1 MAPPFYGSSVR
12 PQTAAS
18 VALTLALT
26 AARVAAAAPPIVDE
40 IAGAPVNVGPPS
52 PATPRPANSLAVAN
66 SAPSPPVEGGEET
79 ARTIADQAAV
89 DAPSDDVAASGALRY
104 ILDGVEVRGNRV
116 TAARIVTRLLPFAI
130 GEYFDVADPRLE
142 TTRFRL
148 LGTGYFRDAQL
159 SLRRGRVRG
168 HAILV
173 VSVVERNTFVVN
185 DTWLGLSTDAEPN
198 GRARPLSA
206 FAGIDVAENNLGGS
220 GIALGGAVA
229 FAERQL
235 ALRTRYADPDFL
247 RTNWSLDAQ
256 LTYAA
261 ARDFF
266 GQKDVLATAV
276 PGDADADYAVLGYRR
291 FGGRAGVGH
300 DVFGPG
306 NRLFLDWRV
315 EGISADVPP
324 AASHKRGD
332 LVEPILFPIH
342 PGRSLVS
349 SVAATF
355 VQDTR
360 DAPVLPTRG
369 HHLSLFGEAGLRV
382 LGSDYAYG
390 KFVARGSQW
399 FPLRH
404 GHVLRLEGFLGVI
417 AGDAPLYDRFY
428 VGDFS
433 DLIPDRVLDLAVDR
447 RAAPNFFGTTIGE
460 VRYGTFAARAQA
472 EYRIPLYRGRRS
484 IYGIDLFG
492 AAGLYAVA
500 TDREFTEPARGY
512 SALRRVPIDTTFNVG
527 LRVDTSVG
535 GFVFGTS
542 TLVGLFPLRRE
553 AP

>member
-1 MAPPFYGSSVR
+1 MFAVGM
-12 PQTAAS
+12 
-18 VALTLALT
+18 L
-26 AARVAAAAPPIVDE
+26 AARVARAAPPIVDE
-40 IAGAPVNVGPPS
+40 IEGAPRNSSGPVDGS
-52 PATPRPANSLAVAN
+52 R
-66 SAPSPPVEGGEET
+66 PSPPTE
-79 ARTIADQAAV
+79 IN
-89 DAPSDDVAASGALRY
+89 APSQKGSEDPKISGISDGDPGPESATANETEASGTLRY

-116 TAARIVTRLLPFAI
+116 TAARIVTRLLPFAV

-159 SLRRGRVRG
+159 SLRRGKARG
-168 HAILV
+168 HAVIV

-247 RTNWSLDAQ
+247 RSNWSLDAQ
-256 LTYAA
+256 LSYAA

-266 GQKDVLATAV
+266 GQKDVLATV
-276 PGDADADYAVLGYRR
+276 SPGEAAADYAVLGYRR

-306 NRLFLDWRV
+306 NRLYLDWRV
-315 EGISADVPP
+315 EGISANVPA

-369 HHLSLFGEAGLRV
+369 HHLSLFGEAGLRM

-399 FPLRH
+399 FPLPH

-472 EYRIPLYRGRRS
+472 EYRIPLYRGRRA

-512 SALRRVPIDTTFNVG
+512 SGVHRVPIDTTFNLG